1 MNRTSQAL
9 STHSFLIAA
18 PSQAPKNFSAVAVT
32 STIITASWQLPPAD
46 SRNGIIIGFKLFY
59 KKRGS
64 AGAATTLTIN
74 NGTALSKDV
83 TGLDVY
89 TEYEFE
95 VLASTSVGD
104 GPRSSP
110 MVVVITLK
118 DGKNFKGMFK
128 SFLTESA
135 CCSDSE
141 KT

>member
-74 NGTALSKDV
+74 NGAALSKDV